1 MLLGLN
7 DPSLLYR
14 ELFSPVFVIKKQG
27 AKQFERIEGAY
38 PKFGQVFL
46 FLLAVCKDCCF
57 YNYLKLR
64 VWCKPTS
71 IKKQD
76 R

>member
-27 AKQFERIEGAY
+27 AKQFERLERAY
-38 PKFGQVFL
+38 PILDRFF
-46 FLLAVCKDCCF
+46 CF
-57 YNYLKLR
+57 Y
-64 VWCKPTS
+64 
-71 IKKQD
+71 
-76 R
+76 